1 MTVGECIG
9 VDVDEAAKYVLPDGD
24 GLSMVFH
31 FDHVVLDFDEEDGWY
46 AVAPI
51 DLPELKEVFSRWQ
64 AGLEGRGW
72 NSLYLGNH
80 DWPRVVSR
88 FGSEEFR
95 RASATLLGT
104 LLHTLQGTPY
114 VYQGEELGMT
124 NYPWESLDQIRDAD
138 ARNRIELM
146 YEEGRADDFDDVKE
160 LVRYRCRDNARTP
173 MQWSAEE
180 NAGFTDGEAW
190 LPVNPNHEDINVA
203 AERADEESV
212 WHYYRDLIALRDE
225 HDILPYGS
233 YDLLLP
239 DHEDLWVYTRALG
252 DERLLV
258 TLNLSDTSTDLSVP
272 RHVDVDLGVAATVL
286 VANYADV
293 ASGTTAD
300 LADADLTLRPWE
312 ARVYHWPA

>member
-1 MTVGECIG
+1 
-9 VDVDEAAKYVLPDGD
+9 
-24 GLSMVFH
+24 
-31 FDHVVLDFDEEDGWY
+31 
-46 AVAPI
+46 
-51 DLPELKEVFSRWQ
+51 
-64 AGLEGRGW
+64 
-72 NSLYLGNH
+72 
-80 DWPRVVSR
+80 
-88 FGSEEFR
+88 
-95 RASATLLGT
+95 
-104 LLHTLQGTPY
+104 
-114 VYQGEELGMT
+114 MT

-180 NAGFTDGEAW
+180 NAGFTDGEPW
-190 LPVNPNHEDINVA
+190 LPVNPNHEEINVA

-312 ARVYHWPA
+312 ARVYHWPT